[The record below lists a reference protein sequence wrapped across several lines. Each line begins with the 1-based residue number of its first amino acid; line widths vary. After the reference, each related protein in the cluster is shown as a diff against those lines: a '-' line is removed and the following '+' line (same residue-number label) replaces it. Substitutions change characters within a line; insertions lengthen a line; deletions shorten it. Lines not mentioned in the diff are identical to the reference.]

1 MSKSF
6 HNRFLELDV
15 SELETIDMKAMV
27 LLTITLKELKGS
39 GIRIKVMGLNGEN
52 LILAKK
58 LGMHLLLRSA
68 KMEK

>member
-6 HNRFLELDV
+6 HSRSLELDM
-15 SELETIDMKAMV
+15 SEVETINMKTMA
-27 LLTITLKELKGS
+27 LLTTTLKELKAS
-39 GIRIKVMGLNGEN
+39 GIRIKVMGLNGAN

-58 LGMHLLLRSA
+58 LGMHYILRST